1 MSIDPLWFAMV
12 IIFATQIGLIT
23 PPFAL
28 SVFAVK
34 AVAEPDVTLEDIF
47 RGTMFFWIAMV
58 AILAVLVLIPDITTW
73 IPYNMWQ

>member
-1 MSIDPLWFAMV
+1 MI
-12 IIFATQIGLIT
+12 IIFATQIGLIS

-47 RGTMFFWIAMV
+47 RGTMFFLIVMFV
-58 AILAVLVLIPDITTW
+58 ILAILVLIPGISTW